1 MFIATSAS
9 LILAAQVIAG
19 PSFRLEIGP
28 PVASM
33 GAGKVKNAVL
43 LVRPLAC
50 DHAASVVV
58 TGTAEGIV
66 AGARQSIALKLQRLP
81 TPGVHAVARQ
91 WPEGRWVVTLT
102 GTCPGRNATASALV
116 PLDAT
121 SRFDR
126 GKTQLLDRAVTAE
139 DVAVVL
145 RSVSGTN

>member
-1 MFIATSAS
+1 MLVAISAS
-9 LILAAQVIAG
+9 LMLAAQVNAG

-33 GAGKVKNAVL
+33 GAGKVKNVVL

-50 DHAASVVV
+50 DDPASVVV
-58 TGTAEGIV
+58 TATAEGIV
-66 AGARQSIALKLQRLP
+66 AGARQSVTLTLQRLP

-91 WPEGRWVVTLT
+91 WPDGRWVLTLT
-102 GTCPGRNATASALV
+102 GTCPSRNATASALV

-126 GKTQLLDRAVTAE
+126 GKTQLLDRAATAQ